1 MKFFMSY
8 FMSDTE
14 RVQSVREIID
24 AARAKQKAAQKEQSA
39 KFSGFDL
46 PTLLKEKDAAIAKI
60 DRQAANAK
68 AAIEKEY
75 KLAVLKITNDLKQ
88 AHAEIRRAEKLNN
101 KKPSVSRTEAK
112 SKVRSEKMTPKNLS
126 DRLNLFDGCCAYC
139 GEHLGKNK
147 QIDHVVPISKLGAD
161 TLDNIVFACQS
172 CNTSK
177 GNRNFLDW
185 YRSRPFWTQERESK
199 VLSVTG
205 KLDALKV

>member
-1 MKFFMSY
+1 MKFFMSS
-8 FMSDTE
+8 FMMDGETAE
-14 RVQSVREIID
+14 QLV
-24 AARAKQKAAQKEQSA
+24 ARAKARQSELKKERSE
-39 KFSGFDL
+39 KLKGIDL

-75 KLAVLKITNDLKQ
+75 KLTVLRITNDLKQ

-139 GEHLGKNK
+139 GEYLGKNK

-185 YRSRPFWTQERESK
+185 YRSKPFWTQERESK

-205 KLDALKV
+205 KLDALKL